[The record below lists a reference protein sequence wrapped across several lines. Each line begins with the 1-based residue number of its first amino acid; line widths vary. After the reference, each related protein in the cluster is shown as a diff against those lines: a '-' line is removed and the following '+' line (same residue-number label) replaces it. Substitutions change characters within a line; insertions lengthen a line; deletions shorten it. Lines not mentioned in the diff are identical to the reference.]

1 MKGCVRFLW
10 NKLRRRGCE
19 RLGLG
24 GGAVL
29 LTAVL
34 VVVVA
39 TFLVL
44 VALLAGLLGG
54 GGLGAHGEGGSCET
68 V

>member
-1 MKGCVRFLW
+1 VRVLW
-10 NKLRRRGCE
+10 NKLRRCGCK
-19 RLGLG
+19 RLGLC

-34 VVVVA
+34 VVVVT

>member
-1 MKGCVRFLW
+1 MRFW
-10 NKLRRRGCE
+10 ENKLRRCGCK

-39 TFLVL
+39 AFLVL
-44 VALLAGLLGG
+44 VAALLAGLLGV
-54 GGLGAHGEGGSCET
+54 GGLGAHGEGSGCET